1 MKNLL
6 IFFALASIWDAFTT
20 FYGTLSIFYSKY
32 SLGLFEMMQMDYK
45 KTLAAVGFAGVI
57 VLLLLSAKAVLSGGW
72 HIMFRVL
79 VFVTFI
85 YDAFTS
91 YIGNQAFIIQS
102 SEMTIPQ
109 FFIILGLTLVIS
121 GSTVAIPY
129 LLAQEEKQ
137 KKSNH

>member
-6 IFFALASIWDAFTT
+6 VFFIIASLWDAFTT
-20 FYGTLSIFYSKY
+20 FYGTLSIFYSNY
-32 SLGLFEMMQMDYK
+32 ETSFLEMISIDYK
-45 KTLAAVGFAGVI
+45 KTLAAFGFALVI
-57 VLLLLSAKAVLSGGW
+57 VLLLLSAKAVLSSGW

-79 VFVTFI
+79 VGLTFV

-91 YIGNQAFIIQS
+91 YMGNQAFVIQS

-109 FFIILGLTLVIS
+109 FFIILGLTLFIS

-129 LLAQEEKQ
+129 LLHEN
-137 KKSNH
+137 KKNS